1 MTEELLDLCIQENT
15 QKSLKKLLVKRKQ
28 IVLKN
33 YASSIVNVE

>member
-15 QKSLKKLLVKRKQ
+15 QKSLKKLKRKQ